1 MFFKDDGEKNKFLAQ
16 QEKDKKRYEK
26 IEKKLFTDINQVIL
40 EVEKNPSEDLR
51 VVLFS
56 NKDDLCKSY
65 FDTLSG
71 SVEDEENFIKVF
83 NFVFNDT
90 NKLIEL
96 RGARMLLDDFKLYMN
111 VAIDN
116 RYVLGIDAVISYFEN
131 KINVANPL
139 NFMLMT
145 SLEQDNYALLEFL
158 FLKTGE
164 KGKKS
169 KYEITENVFFADVK
183 NLSSIINY
191 KSLVGANQTI
201 VDKVFSVKAY
211 KKIAFEKDEFVNI
224 FVSKIKVFL
233 QEAQEVKS
241 SAGFNVLMKKSFK
254 ILDILYG
261 MDESTINKLIYNLE
275 NKKEAGVFFSFFS
288 TYNKLLG
295 CTNETYDSYSKQNTS
310 FFDFYLEGNQE
321 KIEKQCFYVQKTFL
335 EFANN
340 DKKIELINNAF
351 LNISRKYEPYEIEEL
366 KKFERKKLLNNKL
379 DEPKCN
385 DDKVFNIDTK
395 KIKKKI

>member
-1 MFFKDDGEKNKFLAQ
+1 MFFKDDDEKNKFLAQ

-40 EVEKNPSEDLR
+40 EVEKNPIEDLR

-65 FDTLSG
+65 FDTLSE
-71 SVEDEENFIKVF
+71 SAEDEENFIKVF

-211 KKIAFEKDEFVNI
+211 KKIAFEKDEFINI

-254 ILDILYG
+254 ILDIFYG

-366 KKFERKKLLNNKL
+366 KKFERKKLLSNKL
-379 DEPKCN
+379 DEPKYN
-385 DDKVFNIDTK
+385 DDKIFNIDTK